1 MYEQFK
7 NEFLNRIASDFSVSQ
22 LSKIEQALN
31 MTARRYKITKQ
42 ITDIVVYNGELPNM
56 VKEFLVCKKIEGFSD
71 GTLYN
76 YQHILHSFFL
86 TLQKPPEI
94 VTTNDIRVFLYR
106 YQKQRNISNRTLE
119 KYREYISSFYNWACD
134 ERYLNYN
141 PVNPIKAIKFEVKPR
156 RGLSQIELE
165 YLRAAC
171 ATKKERAIIEI
182 MYSTG
187 CRVSELSIL
196 QKHDID
202 WDKKE
207 VHLFGKGQKHR
218 TSFLNAKA
226 EVALR
231 AYLDSRTDTG
241 ESLFVSD
248 RRPYAPI
255 HKAGIEKIVRNIAA
269 RASASI
275 GVHVTPHVLRH
286 TTATTAIENGMPLE
300 DISKLLGHSNINT
313 TLIYVKTTV
322 EHVKAEHKRC
332 VV

>member
-7 NEFLNRIASDFSVSQ
+7 NEFLNRIATDFSANQ
-22 LSKIEQALN
+22 LAKIEHALN
-31 MTARRYKITKQ
+31 LTAHRYTITKQ
-42 ITDIVVYNGELPNM
+42 ITDLVVYNGELPKM
-56 VKEFLVCKKIEGFSD
+56 VKEYLVCKKIEGFSD

-86 TLQKPPEI
+86 TLQKHPEL
-94 VTTNDIRVFLYR
+94 VTTNDVRVFLYR
-106 YQKQRNISNRTLE
+106 YQQQRGITNRTLE
-119 KYREYISSFYNWACD
+119 KYREYISGFYNWACD
-134 ERYLNYN
+134 ERYLKYN
-141 PVNPIKAIKFEVKPR
+141 PVKPIKAIKFESKPR

-171 ATKKERAIIEI
+171 VTSKERAIIEI

-187 CRVSELSIL
+187 CRVSELAVL
-196 QKHDID
+196 QRHDID

-207 VHLFGKGQKHR
+207 VHLFGKGQRHR

-248 RRPYAPI
+248 RRPHSPI
-255 HKAGIEKIVRNIAA
+255 HKPGIEKIVRNIAA
-269 RASASI
+269 RASSGI
-275 GVHVTPHVLRH
+275 GVHVTPHILRH

-300 DISKLLGHSNINT
+300 DISKLLGHANVNT
-313 TLIYVKTTV
+313 TLIYAKTTV
-322 EHVKAEHKRC
+322 DHVKSEHKRC